1 MSKVLIIG
9 FGTVGHNLAEEL
21 APLHPDIYDKY
32 KPGHNTRDPYGGYD
46 VAFICVD
53 TPYISGQRVRH
64 QRGGKRHPGE

>member
-32 KPGHNTRDPYGGYD
+32 KPGHNTRDPYGG
-46 VAFICVD
+46 
-53 TPYISGQRVRH
+53 
-64 QRGGKRHPGE
+64 

>member
-32 KPGHNTRDPYGGYD
+32 KPEHNTRDPPGRLRRGLHLRGHPPTSLGR
-46 VAFICVD
+46 ACA
-53 TPYISGQRVRH
+53 TPARW
-64 QRGGKRHPGE
+64 